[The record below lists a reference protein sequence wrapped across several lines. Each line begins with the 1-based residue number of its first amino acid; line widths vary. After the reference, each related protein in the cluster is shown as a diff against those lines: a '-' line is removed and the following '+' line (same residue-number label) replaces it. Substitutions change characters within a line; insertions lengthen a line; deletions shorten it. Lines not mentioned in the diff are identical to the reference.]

1 MCVSIPFDE
10 KIASDRQRNVVFH
23 LPDIPLRESSVS
35 ADSALFDRAEP
46 ARSSY
51 QHAQLLA
58 CLTRGSELHHRT
70 RLAET
75 PRMLCRGG
83 SKPSFFGAG
92 EVGGGTTAT
101 NRTLQPHTVTARQPA
116 PSPLCASP

>member
-35 ADSALFDRAEP
+35 ADSALFDRAGS

-58 CLTRGSELHHRT
+58 CLTRGSELHHRYCATNASMIT
-70 RLAET
+70 RLEPTAAERQQQMT
-75 PRMLCRGG
+75 CNACRWENLRLALLAG
-83 SKPSFFGAG
+83 SY
-92 EVGGGTTAT
+92 
-101 NRTLQPHTVTARQPA
+101 
-116 PSPLCASP
+116 

>member
-58 CLTRGSELHHRT
+58 CLTRGSELHHPT

-75 PRMLCRGG
+75 PRMLCRVA
-83 SKPSFFGAG
+83 SQPSFFVAG
-92 EVGGGTTAT
+92 EVGSCTRGT
-101 NRTLQPHTVTARQPA
+101 NRILQRN
-116 PSPLCASP
+116 SLM